1 MREWRFDRPPCRG
14 RRSTRCVRRL
24 RPFASS
30 GAPLRMRDF
39 PNAIKMDLILS
50 EAGVARAVEGR
61 LLPMQQF

>member
-1 MREWRFDRPPCRG
+1 
-14 RRSTRCVRRL
+14 
-24 RPFASS
+24 
-30 GAPLRMRDF
+30 MRDF